1 LSKNKKLDRRHDINA
16 GEMLP
21 QRLTRVEDMEV
32 YWDGIEKVLSNEQDA
47 AFVAEQK
54 SKKDKVAME
63 LAEKKASIKVGDSVL
78 LLWAGVQ
85 VVRVDDIR
93 DESVKV
99 GPVWY
104 GWERVKKPSEAF
116 LKAVETE
123 LPGVVL

>member
-1 LSKNKKLDRRHDINA
+1 LSKNKKLDRRHDCNA
-16 GEMLP
+16 GEYLP

-47 AFVAEQK
+47 AFMAEQK

-63 LAEKKASIKVGDSVL
+63 LAEKKASIKVGDLVL
-78 LLWAGVQ
+78 LLWTGVQ

-93 DESVKV
+93 DESLKV

-104 GWERVKKPSEAF
+104 GWEMVKKPSEAF
-116 LKAVETE
+116 LKAVEAE